1 MFEVKLPKLREDVE
15 ESLVVVWFV
24 SEGDVVEK
32 GDRLV
37 EVQTEKEV
45 SELDAETSG
54 KVKEI
59 MVNRGESAKVGE
71 ILALIDPDGS
81 PKPKPVK
88 ENTARKEE
96 TLLNDVKNKETSVEK
111 IAEQTPG
118 PSEITPNEE
127 VQKIAR
133 IAPGVRKLA
142 RELDIDL
149 GQVVGT
155 GRNGSITGDDI
166 RNAASVPATEE
177 NAGKVEADEGILL
190 SGIRGTIARR
200 MVESLQ
206 QSAQLTETAW
216 ADVTKLAS
224 KKEKLG
230 DAVGWTALLAKAV
243 AQALGEHP
251 HINAHIKDNKI
262 ELKNEINLGFAVD
275 TEKGLQVAV
284 VQESDKVPTAELHA
298 KLVELAEKARGGK
311 LGKTESSGSTFTIT
325 SLGGHRVQFF
335 TPIINPPEIAILG
348 IGQIE
353 DYLVLEKG
361 KVRIRKRL
369 PLSLTIDH
377 RAVDGAPA
385 AKFLDRLISL
395 LEKPKLFM
403 EKKEK
408 Q

>member
-1 MFEVKLPKLREDVE
+1 MFEVKLPKLRDDVE

-24 SEGDVVEK
+24 SEGDAIEK

-45 SELDAETSG
+45 SELDAEESG

-71 ILALIDPDGS
+71 VLALIDTEGS

-88 ENTARKEE
+88 QKAA
-96 TLLNDVKNKETSVEK
+96 VKK
-111 IAEQTPG
+111 AEAQDAPKGTKP
-118 PSEITPNEE
+118 EL
-127 VQKIAR
+127 QKITEQVPQTEEGAGEEAPKVVR
-133 IAPGVRKLA
+133 IAPGLRKLA
-142 RELDIDL
+142 RDLEVDL
-149 GQVVGT
+149 GQVSGT
-155 GRNGSITGDDI
+155 GRNGNITGDDI
-166 RNAASVPATEE
+166 RNAASTPTEASAE
-177 NAGKVEADEGILL
+177 KAEVEGTIPL

-216 ADVTKLAS
+216 ADVTKLVS

-243 AQALGEHP
+243 AQALSAHP
-251 HINAHIKDNKI
+251 HMNAHITGNKI
-262 ELKNEINLGFAVD
+262 EPRSEINLGFAVD
-275 TEKGLQVAV
+275 TEQGLQVAV

-311 LGKTESSGSTFTIT
+311 LANTENSGSTFTIT
-325 SLGGHRVQFF
+325 SLGGYRVQFF

-348 IGQIE
+348 IGRIE
-353 DYLVLEKG
+353 DHLVLEKG
-361 KVRIRKRL
+361 KVQVRKRL
-369 PLSLTIDH
+369 PLSLTVDH

-385 AKFLDRLISL
+385 AKFLDELISL
-395 LEKPKLFM
+395 L
-403 EKKEK
+403 
-408 Q
+408 

>member
-1 MFEVKLPKLREDVE
+1 MFEMKLPKLREDVE

-24 SEGDVVEK
+24 SEGDVVET

-59 MVNRGESAKVGE
+59 IVNRGESAKVGE

-88 ENTARKEE
+88 PKAAGKDEELRNDAKNEE
-96 TLLNDVKNKETSVEK
+96 TAVEK
-111 IAEQTPG
+111 ITEQTPG
-118 PSEITPNEE
+118 SSEIAPSEEAP
-127 VQKIAR
+127 KMAR

-142 RELDIDL
+142 RELDVDL
-149 GQVVGT
+149 GQVTGT

-166 RNAASVPATEE
+166 RNAASPAPMEE
-177 NAGKVEADEGILL
+177 IAEKAEGDDSIPL

-200 MVESLQ
+200 MAESLQ

-216 ADVTKLAS
+216 ADVTKLVS

-251 HINAHIKDNKI
+251 HINAFITDNKI
-262 ELKNEINLGFAVD
+262 QPQKDIHLGFAVD
-275 TEKGLQVAV
+275 TEQGLQVAV
-284 VQESDKVPTAELHA
+284 VQESNKLTAAELHA
-298 KLVELAEKARGGK
+298 KLVEHAEKAREGK

-325 SLGGHRVQFF
+325 SLGSYRVQFF
-335 TPIINPPEIAILG
+335 TPIINPPETAILG
-348 IGQIE
+348 IGRIE
-353 DYLVLEKG
+353 DHLVLEKG
-361 KVRIRKRL
+361 KVRVRKRL
-369 PLSLTIDH
+369 PLSLTVDH
-377 RAVDGAPA
+377 RAIDGAPA
-385 AKFLDRLISL
+385 AKFLDSLISL

>member
-1 MFEVKLPKLREDVE
+1 MFEVKLPKLRDDVE

-24 SEGDVVEK
+24 SEGDAVEK

-45 SELDAETSG
+45 SELDAEESG

-71 ILALIDPDGS
+71 VLALIDPEGS

-88 ENTARKEE
+88 QKAAVKKTEE
-96 TLLNDVKNKETSVEK
+96 PEASKATEAD
-111 IAEQTPG
+111 
-118 PSEITPNEE
+118 
-127 VQKIAR
+127 VQKITKQAPQKEEGAGEEAPKMVR
-133 IAPGVRKLA
+133 IAPGLRKLA
-142 RELDIDL
+142 RDLDVDL
-149 GQVVGT
+149 GQVSGT
-155 GRNGSITGDDI
+155 GRNGNITGDDI
-166 RNAASVPATEE
+166 RNAANPPAE
-177 NAGKVEADEGILL
+177 AGADKVEPESAIPLA
-190 SGIRGTIARR
+190 GIRGTIARR

-216 ADVTKLAS
+216 ADVTKLVS

-243 AQALGEHP
+243 AQALSAHP
-251 HINAHIKDNKI
+251 HMNAHITDNKI
-262 ELKNEINLGFAVD
+262 EQRSEINLGFAID
-275 TEKGLQVAV
+275 TEQGLQVAV

-298 KLVELAEKARGGK
+298 KLGELAEKARGGK
-311 LGKTESSGSTFTIT
+311 LAKAESSGSTFTIT
-325 SLGGHRVQFF
+325 SLGGYRVQFF

-348 IGQIE
+348 IGRIE
-353 DYLVLEKG
+353 DHLVLEKD
-361 KVRIRKRL
+361 KVHVRKRL
-369 PLSLTIDH
+369 PLSLTVDH

-385 AKFLDRLISL
+385 AKFLDELISL

-403 EKKEK
+403 EKKKE
-408 Q
+408 

>member
-1 MFEVKLPKLREDVE
+1 MFEVKLPKLRDDVE

-24 SEGDVVEK
+24 SEGDAVEK

-45 SELDAETSG
+45 SELDAELSG

-59 MVNRGESAKVGE
+59 IVNRGESAKVGE
-71 ILALIDPDGS
+71 VLALIDTEGS

-88 ENTARKEE
+88 QKTAGKEASAPA
-96 TLLNDVKNKETSVEK
+96 DSKNSK
-111 IAEQTPG
+111 P
-118 PSEITPNEE
+118 E
-127 VQKIAR
+127 VQKIAQQAREKEEAPSGEEPVKMVR

-142 RELDIDL
+142 RELDVDIDK
-149 GQVVGT
+149 VSGT
-155 GRNGSITGDDI
+155 GRNGNITGDDI
-166 RNAASVPATEE
+166 RKAASPLA
-177 NAGKVEADEGILL
+177 EASAEKAESDGAIPL

-216 ADVTKLAS
+216 ADVTKLVS

-243 AQALGEHP
+243 AKALSTHP
-251 HINAHIKDNKI
+251 HMNAHISDNNI
-262 ELKNEINLGFAVD
+262 LPKNDINLGFAVD
-275 TEKGLQVAV
+275 TEQGLQVAV
-284 VQESDKVPTAELHA
+284 VQGSDKLAAAELHT

-311 LGKTESSGSTFTIT
+311 LAKTESSGSTFTIT
-325 SLGGHRVQFF
+325 SLGGYRVQFF
-335 TPIINPPEIAILG
+335 TPIINPPETAILG
-348 IGQIE
+348 IGRIE
-353 DYLVLEKG
+353 DHLVLEKG
-361 KVRIRKRL
+361 KVRVRKRL
-369 PLSLTIDH
+369 PLSLTVDH

-385 AKFLDRLISL
+385 AKFLDDLISL

-403 EKKEK
+403 EKKEEK
-408 Q
+408 